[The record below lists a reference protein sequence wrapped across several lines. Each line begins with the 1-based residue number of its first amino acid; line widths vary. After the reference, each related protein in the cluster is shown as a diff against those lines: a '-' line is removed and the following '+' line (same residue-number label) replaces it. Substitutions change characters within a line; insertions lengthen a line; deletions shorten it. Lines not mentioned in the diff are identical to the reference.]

1 MLDELIRQ
9 TEKDRL
15 ATLQEIRSAS
25 RDPILPEPKSERVET
40 PSPAPSR
47 QPLVVK
53 VSHPPKPEPAPVPA
67 PIKPEVAGLKLEPTP
82 ETKIKVDP
90 EIQRAGAKSGPPDTR
105 ATSELAEEAPPEADE
120 TPEDDQAL
128 AITETR
134 FCRRVHGFGSV
145 DPLPPGETLKPG
157 RKVWLYAELTG
168 VRYDPDEDGFR
179 SRIASR
185 LELFRKP
192 GGGPV
197 RAVDSVWVETTPD
210 AEDFCRHRRRDYFV
224 NYVIPLPKSTKP
236 GEYVLRL
243 SVTDLLSNRV
253 TTSDVPL
260 SIAP

>member
-15 ATLQEIRSAS
+15 ATLQEIKSAS
-25 RDPILPEPKSERVET
+25 RDPIMPEPKTERVEP
-40 PSPAPSR
+40 PSPAPTG
-47 QPLVVK
+47 QPRVVK
-53 VSHPPKPEPAPVPA
+53 VSLPPKPDPVPA

-82 ETKIKVDP
+82 ETRIKTDP
-90 EIQRAGAKSGPPDTR
+90 EIQRAGSESEPPDAEAKSDT
-105 ATSELAEEAPPEADE
+105 AEAAPLETGETSEEER
-120 TPEDDQAL
+120 AL

-145 DPLPPGETLKPG
+145 DPLPPGETLKAG
-157 RKVWLYAELTG
+157 QKVWLYAELTG

-185 LELFRKP
+185 LELFHTP
-192 GGGPV
+192 EEGPV
-197 RAVDSVWVETTPD
+197 RAADSVWVETTPD
-210 AEDFCRHRRRDYFV
+210 VEDLCRHRRRDYFV

-253 TTSDVPL
+253 TTSDLPL

>member
-15 ATLQEIRSAS
+15 ATLQEIKIAS
-25 RDPILPEPKSERVET
+25 RDPILPAPKTERIE
-40 PSPAPSR
+40 SPAAAPIE
-47 QPLVVK
+47 QPRVVK
-53 VSHPPKPEPAPVPA
+53 VSLPPKPEPVPVPA
-67 PIKPEVAGLKLEPTP
+67 PIKPESAGLKLEPTP
-82 ETKIKVDP
+82 ETKIKTDP
-90 EIQRAGAKSGPPDTR
+90 KIQRTGTESEPPDAG
-105 ATSELAEEAPPEADE
+105 ATSEPVEEALPESEETTEDE
-120 TPEDDQAL
+120 KTL

-145 DPLPPGETLKPG
+145 DPLPPGETLKAG
-157 RKVWLYAELTG
+157 QKVWLYAELTG
-168 VRYDPDEDGFR
+168 VRYDPDENGFR

-185 LELFRKP
+185 LELFRTP
-192 GGGPV
+192 EEGPV

-210 AEDFCRHRRRDYFV
+210 AEDSCRHRRRDYFV

-253 TTSDVPL
+253 TTSDLPL